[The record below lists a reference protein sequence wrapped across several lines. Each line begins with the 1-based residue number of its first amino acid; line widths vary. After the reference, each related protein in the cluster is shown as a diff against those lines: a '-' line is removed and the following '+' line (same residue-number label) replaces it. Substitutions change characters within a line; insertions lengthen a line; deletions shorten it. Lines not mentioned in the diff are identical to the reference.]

1 MVNLPGSF
9 HLLQQQLLDA
19 AEKFAP
25 DAESLSEFLL
35 SLVKDVETASA
46 ERIEIFPVCHH
57 SPASALQIIQRLHQ
71 KPPKVIYLELCEDLL
86 PAVQHLRDCKLP
98 VALQAFSAESA
109 TFSPQLMPLSVVAP
123 LTEASAEYQA
133 IAYALQHPETELV
146 FVDRAVDFV
155 FQWESPQWENL
166 AAGGIPPEEEVKI
179 HGNAL
184 GVEIGSLIPTYAE
197 FLTFLLK
204 NSNTRHFA
212 EWWEQYVEQ
221 AIIGADYETYRQVM
235 FLIGSLIRKL
245 GTKHQ
250 DREVDRQ
257 RERYMWTRI
266 KQHLQAHNIS
276 PDEAI
281 YICGAAHTVKEV
293 EEFGV
298 EHNLVW
304 DIPDRTSTKWLYGV
318 IPSSFVA
325 IEYQFRLPAGTVS
338 LAEISWKKSLKVA
351 NLKPFILKKEQTAKV
366 TKPKKVPH
374 SPLPPGELGNFLVR
388 PPNFVQADTEQLLQW
403 CADIV
408 ALSRN
413 NGYLASTADAIAI
426 YQTSLLLAR
435 IRQRSH
441 PTPMDFQDAAI
452 TCLEKDRTPKKRNIS
467 QICQILLGGDRTGT
481 VGYSSLPPLAQN
493 VYDRLAPLEINLLG
507 KTNQRALM
515 DFKQHPGWLACSE
528 VLWRL
533 NYLLGDQ
540 LVQPIMG
547 ERQLG
552 FKPIQESWEI
562 RIGKYQGQIII
573 LGYEGITIE
582 QVLEKRLRQSAFD
595 PQAKAS
601 TVLRITEDS
610 VLYLASPR
618 LTQEL
623 GEQAI
628 ALLKQETGVGDAPQV
643 FESVR
648 RLVHYY
654 RATPTGLPKWI
665 QDFVITGYG
674 HYSTLLP
681 QAFADRGTTPE
692 QIAGMLSFI
701 FTLESLALSLG
712 CNRSQLFIG
721 VQQAG
726 MGLEDPAKLGLLWTT
741 EWLLSL
747 RTLEQIRDFFDQVMT
762 NPMLNPTFPDYLNG
776 FILAL
781 TFAPR
786 ISRFIVELLSKVFAS
801 VPDHILLPWLPN
813 LILRLRPHAQILQT
827 LIKEASANFPQSLS
841 GFANWKPA
849 WVEREPDSATSQIT
863 ESTPTLNQAQ
873 LQVRK
878 LLFNHTTTMDT
889 LAKLLTERV

>member
-1 MVNLPGSF
+1 MNTLNQLPPGTQAALDLINDFDQCFLTGFANLEYPQQQSLSIWQQVFAETPLQQPLNDSCRAIQANEFLERYFAILAVVRAAMQGMLF
-9 HLLQQQLLDA
+9 DTLQQQVSNLLGRTQL
-19 AEKFAP
+19 EQIN
-25 DAESLSEFLL
+25 
-35 SLVKDVETASA
+35 
-46 ERIEIFPVCHH
+46 IEDK
-57 SPASALQIIQRLHQ
+57 SG
-71 KPPKVIYLELCEDLL
+71 EL
-86 PAVQHLRDCKLP
+86 PAHLSVWLESVRHWLMEI
-98 VALQAFSAESA
+98 ALVGYARLESA
-109 TFSPQLMPLSVVAP
+109 TLVPFLATLEQIQGEPL
-123 LTEASAEYQA
+123 
-133 IAYALQHPETELV
+133 
-146 FVDRAVDFV
+146 
-155 FQWESPQWENL
+155 
-166 AAGGIPPEEEVKI
+166 
-179 HGNAL
+179 
-184 GVEIGSLIPTYAE
+184 
-197 FLTFLLK
+197 
-204 NSNTRHFA
+204 
-212 EWWEQYVEQ
+212 
-221 AIIGADYETYRQVM
+221 
-235 FLIGSLIRKL
+235 LIRQSAL
-245 GTKHQ
+245 LTGFFNELMGLVPIADTNTIPLY
-250 DREVDRQ
+250 RWVDLWSQ
-257 RERYMWTRI
+257 AMI
-266 KQHLQAHNIS
+266 VSLQPI
-276 PDEAI
+276 
-281 YICGAAHTVKEV
+281 
-293 EEFGV
+293 
-298 EHNLVW
+298 VW

-351 NLKPFILKKEQTAKV
+351 NLKPLILKKEQTAKV

-388 PPNFVQADTEQLLQW
+388 PPSFVQADTEQLLQW

-493 VYDRLAPLEINLLG
+493 VYDRLAPLEINLLA

-547 ERQLG
+547 ERRLG

-582 QVLEKRLRQSAFD
+582 QVLEQRLRQSAFD

-841 GFANWKPA
+841 GFANWKPV